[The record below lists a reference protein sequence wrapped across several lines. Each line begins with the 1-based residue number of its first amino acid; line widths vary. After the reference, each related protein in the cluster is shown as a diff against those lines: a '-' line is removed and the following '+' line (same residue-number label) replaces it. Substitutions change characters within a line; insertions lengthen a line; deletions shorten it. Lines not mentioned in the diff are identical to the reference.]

1 MTLPKGYG
9 TGGRKPGGGGDDI
22 ERMIGHRVES
32 SFWRRIYIIGFALAW
47 ISTAGGVYVGVTI
60 YPWAYP
66 LPSGLFALSVL
77 TVLESLGFLFIM
89 KISGEKPLRP

>member
-9 TGGRKPGGGGDDI
+9 TGGRRPTGGGDDI

-32 SFWRRIYIIGFALAW
+32 GFWRRIYILGFALAW
-47 ISTAGGVYVGVTI
+47 IATAGGVYVGVTI

-66 LPSGLFALSVL
+66 LPSGIYALSVL
-77 TVLESLGFLFIM
+77 TVLEALGFMFIM
-89 KISGEKPLRP
+89 KITGEKLARP